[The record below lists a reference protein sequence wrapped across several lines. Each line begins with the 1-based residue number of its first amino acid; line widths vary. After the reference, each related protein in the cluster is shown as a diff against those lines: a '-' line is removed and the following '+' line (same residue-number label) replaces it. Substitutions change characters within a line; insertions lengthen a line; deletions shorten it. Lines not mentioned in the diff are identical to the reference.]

1 MSTVDQR
8 ECEHEITIAAPAAVV
23 YRMIAEVVNW
33 PRVFPPTIHV
43 EQEPTGDHEERI
55 RIWATAN
62 GEPKSWV
69 SRRTLDPDRFRIRF
83 QQEVS
88 APPVASMRGQWII
101 EPGSAGNSRVRLL
114 HGYRAVDDDPESLA
128 WIDAAV
134 DRNSRA
140 ELAALRTNIE
150 SAVAAT
156 ESTFSFEDSVL
167 VRGNAGDVYDFV
179 NEADRWVERLPHVAS
194 VRFEQNEQGIQT
206 LEMDTRAK
214 DGSTHRTM
222 SYRVVFPGE
231 RIVYKQV
238 TLPKLLA
245 LHTGIWTFTPTDD
258 GVRATSQHTVVLNT
272 DNIPAIL
279 GATAT
284 TADARD
290 YVRNALST
298 NSRATLELAKAYAED
313 RASVSA
319 VERP

>member
-1 MSTVDQR
+1 MSTVEQH
-8 ECEHEITIAAPAAVV
+8 ECEHEVTIAAPAAVV
-23 YRMIAEVVNW
+23 YRLIAEVVNW
-33 PRVFPPTIHV
+33 PRIFPPTIHV
-43 EQEPTGDHEERI
+43 EQMAIGDREERI

-69 SRRTLDPDRFRIRF
+69 SRRTLDPDRFRIHF
-83 QQEVS
+83 QQEIS
-88 APPVASMRGQWII
+88 APPVASMHGEWII
-101 EPGSAGNSRVRLL
+101 ESEQDGNSRVRLL
-114 HGYRAVDDDPESLA
+114 HGYRAIGDDPEKLA

-140 ELAALRTNIE
+140 ELAALRANIE

-156 ESTFSFEDSVL
+156 ESAFSFEDAVL
-167 VRGNAGDVYDFV
+167 VRGGADDLYDFV
-179 NEADRWVERLPHVAS
+179 NDANRWVDRLPHVES
-194 VRFEQNEQGIQT
+194 VRFEQDEQGVQT

-245 LHTGIWTFTPTDD
+245 LHTGVWTFTPTDG
-258 GVRATSQHTVVLNT
+258 GVRAASQHTVVLNT
-272 DNIPAIL
+272 DNIASIL
-279 GATAT
+279 GPNAT
-284 TADARD
+284 TAGARE

-298 NSRATLELAKAYAED
+298 NSSATLELAKAFAED
-313 RASVSA
+313 RAGAA
-319 VERP
+319 VAE

>member
-1 MSTVDQR
+1 MSTR

-23 YRMIAEVVNW
+23 YRLIAEVENW
-33 PRVFPPTIHV
+33 PRIFPPTIHV
-43 EQEPTGDHEERI
+43 EQQRTGERTERI
-55 RIWATAN
+55 QIWATAN

-88 APPVASMRGQWII
+88 TPPVASMSGEWII
-101 EPGSAGNSRVRLL
+101 EADQAGHSRVRLL
-114 HGYRAVDDDPESLA
+114 HGYRAIDDDPEGLA
-128 WIDAAV
+128 WIEAAV

-140 ELAALRTNIE
+140 ELAALRSNIE
-150 SAVAAT
+150 SAVAAA
-156 ESTFSFEDSVL
+156 ESTFSFEDSLV
-167 VRGNAGDVYDFV
+167 VRGGAADVYDFV

-194 VRFEQNEQGIQT
+194 VRFEQTEQGVQT
-206 LEMDTRAK
+206 LEMGTKAK

-245 LHTGIWTFTPTDD
+245 LHTGVWTFTPIDG
-258 GVRATSQHTVVLNT
+258 GVRASSQHTVVLNT
-272 DNIPAIL
+272 GTIAAIL
-279 GATAT
+279 GDGAT

-298 NSRATLELAKAYAED
+298 NSSATLELAKAYAED
-313 RASVSA
+313 RAGVAA
-319 VERP
+319 VE

>member
-1 MSTVDQR
+1 MSVQ

-23 YRMIAEVVNW
+23 YRLIAEVENW
-33 PRVFPPTIHV
+33 PRIFPPTIHV
-43 EQEPTGDHEERI
+43 DQQRTGDREERI
-55 RIWATAN
+55 QIWATAN

-88 APPVASMRGQWII
+88 APPVASMYGEWII
-101 EPGSAGNSRVRLL
+101 EPDPAGHSRVRLL
-114 HGYRAVDDDPESLA
+114 HGYRAIDDDPEGLA
-128 WIDAAV
+128 WIEAAV

-140 ELAALRTNIE
+140 ELAALRSNIE
-150 SAVAAT
+150 STIAAT
-156 ESTFSFEDSVL
+156 ESTFSFEDSVV
-167 VRGNAGDVYDFV
+167 VRGGAGDVYDFV

-194 VRFEQNEQGIQT
+194 VRFEQTEQGVQT
-206 LEMDTRAK
+206 LEMDTKAK

-245 LHTGIWTFTPTDD
+245 LHTGVWTFTPVED
-258 GVRATSQHTVVLNT
+258 GVRASSQHTVVLNT
-272 DNIPAIL
+272 DNIAAVL
-279 GATAT
+279 GDRAT

-298 NSRATLELAKAYAED
+298 NSSATLELAKAYAED
-313 RASVSA
+313 RAGVAA
-319 VERP
+319 VE

>member
-1 MSTVDQR
+1 MSTADQR

-23 YRMIAEVVNW
+23 YRLIAEVENW
-33 PRVFPPTIHV
+33 PRIFPPTIHV
-43 EQEPTGDHEERI
+43 DQVSTGDREERI

-69 SRRTLDPDRFRIRF
+69 SRRTLDPDLFRIRF

-88 APPVASMRGQWII
+88 APPVAAMRGEWII
-101 EPGSAGNSRVRLL
+101 EPESADTSRVRLL
-114 HGYRAVDDDPESLA
+114 HGYRAVDDDPDSLA

-134 DRNSRA
+134 DRNSRV
-140 ELAALRTNIE
+140 ELAALRANIE
-150 SAVAAT
+150 SVVAAT

-167 VRGNAGDVYDFV
+167 VRGRADDVYDFV

-194 VRFEQNEQGIQT
+194 VRFEHTEQGVQT

-245 LHTGIWTFTPTDD
+245 LHTGEWTFTAIDG

-272 DNIPAIL
+272 DNIASIL
-279 GATAT
+279 GDTAT

-298 NSRATLELAKAYAED
+298 NSSATLELAKAYAED
-313 RASVSA
+313 RASA
-319 VERP
+319 HAAE

>member
-1 MSTVDQR
+1 MSTADHR
-8 ECEHEITIAAPAAVV
+8 ACEHEITIAAPAAVV
-23 YRMIAEVVNW
+23 YRLLAEVENW
-33 PRVFPPTIHV
+33 PRIFPPTIHV
-43 EQEPTGDHEERI
+43 EQASTGDRTERI
-55 RIWATAN
+55 HIWATAN

-83 QQEVS
+83 EQEVS
-88 APPVASMRGQWII
+88 APPVATMHGEWII
-101 EPGSAGNSRVRLL
+101 EPDEAGNSRVRLL
-114 HGYRAVDDDPESLA
+114 HGYRAIDDDPDGLA
-128 WIDAAV
+128 WIEAAV

-140 ELAALRTNIE
+140 ELSALRTNIE
-150 SAVAAT
+150 STLAAT

-167 VRGNAGDVYDFV
+167 VRGRAEDVYDFV

-194 VRFEQNEQGIQT
+194 VRFEQTEQGVQT

-245 LHTGIWTFTPTDD
+245 LHTGVWTFTPTDD
-258 GVRATSQHTVVLNT
+258 GVLATSQHTVVLNT
-272 DNIPAIL
+272 ANIASIL
-279 GATAT
+279 GENAT

-298 NSRATLELAKAYAED
+298 NSSATLELAKAYAED
-313 RASVSA
+313 RAGALA
-319 VERP
+319 VE